1 MFSSLHFITKQCT
14 RVLKY
19 VFHKGVI
26 VFYILFF
33 EIIICYVFFLWWNC
47 HSFLAGKREKLLV
60 LIFIGI
66 EYSTMSYFND
76 PKETRC
82 KYIWKK
88 SKAYYIFGK
97 PRYSSVKKRCLVM
110 VRVSRPSFFMCN
122 EKKNAVSNPFSVKY
136 WFLDTSIT
144 NLALLMSS
152 QWGCI
157 SANKFHFNQEFA
169 GRGPI
174 IFYFFD
180 DRNFREDINT
190 RSYFIYQ
197 VP

>member
-1 MFSSLHFITKQCT
+1 MFFIFYFLKSL
-14 RVLKY
+14 Y
-19 VFHKGVI
+19 VMSFFYDEI
-26 VFYILFF
+26 VILFLQ
-33 EIIICYVFFLWWNC
+33 VR
-47 HSFLAGKREKLLV
+47 GKKLLV
-60 LIFIGI
+60 FSFIGI

-76 PKETRC
+76 PKETR

-144 NLALLMSS
+144 NLALLMS
-152 QWGCI
+152 QWGYI

-169 GRGPI
+169 GRSPI

-180 DRNFREDINT
+180 GRNLREDINKIEELL
-190 RSYFIYQ
+190 YL
-197 VP
+197 PGALMELLH